1 MYVWH
6 SARQVE
12 SGASRLPCLL
22 LQSEVQKHQTVARDP
37 PSSTFELLTPCFPL
51 RDRQGTVLWD
61 KDLWEIVLLLASSGL
76 IVKSFFLGIIGRIVM
91 RSVTD
96 GGYRTKK
103 CD

>member
-1 MYVWH
+1 M
-6 SARQVE
+6 
-12 SGASRLPCLL
+12 
-22 LQSEVQKHQTVARDP
+22 
-37 PSSTFELLTPCFPL
+37 
-51 RDRQGTVLWD
+51 LWD